1 MHTSKLLLKQDPHT
15 KVEIYESHP
24 FWDAFGVF
32 IRFGMIH
39 PKRDADLDLMHANA
53 AERCSAHYI
62 M

>member
-1 MHTSKLLLKQDPHT
+1 MHTSKLLLKQGPHT

-32 IRFGMIH
+32 IRFGMTH

-53 AERCSAHYI
+53 TER
-62 M
+62 